1 MKTGE
6 KHGESEL
13 SVLYIG
19 QIKIIQAKKI
29 VQVK

>member
-29 VQVK
+29 VQAK